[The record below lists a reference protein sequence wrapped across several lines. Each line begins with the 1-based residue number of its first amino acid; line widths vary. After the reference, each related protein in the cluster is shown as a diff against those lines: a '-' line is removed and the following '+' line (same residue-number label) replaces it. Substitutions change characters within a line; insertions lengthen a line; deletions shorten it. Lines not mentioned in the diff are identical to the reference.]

1 MNELYLDNTLLPT
14 VCALDSRAAPEP
26 FFHAD
31 RVLDFNVLIYVSEGS
46 IYVTE
51 DGTDYTVGE
60 GSLLF
65 LKSGLRHLGRRE
77 TPKGTRW
84 IFVHF
89 YLPESSQPELK
100 PDISDIGVFEPLR
113 SSVMLPKQL
122 SGLKGTLPE
131 RRLRELVEY
140 SRSNASDK
148 RFRLNL
154 MLSQALTDIAFFAGT
169 EPSLADRI
177 EAYLERH
184 ISEPFSSPAL
194 EREFF
199 LSYKRLAAVFVKEK
213 GIPMQQAHRRMQL
226 AEAARLLRTTDLPS
240 GEIAALCGIPDPLYF
255 SRCFS
260 KEYSLSPRE
269 YRRKMSVSY

>member
-1 MNELYLDNTLLPT
+1 MNELFLDNTVLPT

-26 FFHAD
+26 FYHAD
-31 RVLDFNVLIYVSEGS
+31 RVLDFHVLIYVSEGS

-65 LKSGLRHLGRRE
+65 LKSGLRHYGKQE

-84 IFVHF
+84 IFFHF
-89 YLPESSQPELK
+89 YLSESTQPELV
-100 PDISDIGVFEPLR
+100 PDISDIGVYEPLQSR
-113 SSVMLPKQL
+113 IMLPKQL

-131 RRLRELVEY
+131 RRLTELIEY
-140 SRSNASDK
+140 SRSNAPDK

-154 MLSQALTDIAFFAGT
+154 MLSRTLADIAFFASS
-169 EPSLADRI
+169 EPTLADRI
-177 EAYLERH
+177 EAFLERH
-184 ISEPFSSPAL
+184 ISEPFSSQAL
-194 EREFF
+194 EREFY
-199 LSYKRLAAVFVKEK
+199 LSYKRLAAVFARDK
-213 GIPMQQAHRRMQL
+213 GISMQQAHRRMQL
-226 AEAARLLRTTDLPS
+226 AEAARLLRTTDLPV

-260 KEYSLSPRE
+260 KEYSSSPRD
-269 YRRKMSVSY
+269 YRRKMSGSY